1 MDRLNNSNGFLKE
14 FEKNNSPQKS
24 GSGSGG
30 SSHSVKIFVKTFYIH
45 G

>member
-1 MDRLNNSNGFLKE
+1 MDRLNNSSGFLKE

-24 GSGSGG
+24 GSQSKE
-30 SSHSVKIFVKTFYIH
+30 HSVKIFIKTFYIH